1 MGHLLF
7 LLLLWLA
14 IPPLHCFVSW
24 TMHTQRH
31 QLTPRLAHLTGYNMQ
46 WASTIKEVELSHFF
60 KEWPAMWK
68 RFWTVWILSWV
79 IIVGVAIMASN
90 IVPAGYRM

>member
-1 MGHLLF
+1 
-7 LLLLWLA
+7 
-14 IPPLHCFVSW
+14 
-24 TMHTQRH
+24 
-31 QLTPRLAHLTGYNMQ
+31 LTGYNMQ

-68 RFWTVWILSWV
+68 KFWTVWIMSWV

-90 IVPAGYRM
+90 IPPAGYRM

>member
-1 MGHLLF
+1 
-7 LLLLWLA
+7 
-14 IPPLHCFVSW
+14 
-24 TMHTQRH
+24 
-31 QLTPRLAHLTGYNMQ
+31 MQ

-90 IVPAGYRM
+90 IVPAGYRMWVSPCRREFGRELTEQNKFHLYPAMYGDCVLSLPVSHCPQPLV

>member
-1 MGHLLF
+1 MASH
-7 LLLLWLA
+7 
-14 IPPLHCFVSW
+14 HCTVSAARN
-24 TMHTQRH
+24 TEG
-31 QLTPRLAHLTGYNMQ
+31 PSANPNRLAHLTGYNMQ

-68 RFWTVWILSWV
+68 RFWDIWIVSWV
-79 IIVGVAIMASN
+79 IMIGVAIMASN